1 MTVATNR
8 DDLDRQR
15 EAKRKK
21 EEMIEKKSLDKAKE
35 ELVEAS
41 YYWEMYNS
49 DVCWKGQQSIV
60 KKMLGRLKSDSAKLE
75 ALKETIRMQVIGLG
89 RKEFTITWS
98 HKGAKRSVDELA
110 THLKMIIREEKR
122 LTTPKDPALYMP
134 KRPELPI
141 LGTASQQLIENN
153 ATATIN
159 EDEFRKQAEEL

>member
-1 MTVATNR
+1 MFHQFDPEMRECLLTMAIEDAHVTIATNR

-60 KKMLGRLKSDSAKLE
+60 RNMLG
-75 ALKETIRMQVIGLG
+75 
-89 RKEFTITWS
+89 
-98 HKGAKRSVDELA
+98 
-110 THLKMIIREEKR
+110 
-122 LTTPKDPALYMP
+122 
-134 KRPELPI
+134 
-141 LGTASQQLIENN
+141 
-153 ATATIN
+153 
-159 EDEFRKQAEEL
+159 